1 MAIRIRELEPGDREF
16 VLSLVSRFSSI
27 DLPSWRNPEEID
39 RGNREQLS
47 EALEVALARRREQ
60 QILVA
65 VDDQEEA
72 RAGFVFF
79 RREKDF
85 FSGEDYC
92 YVSDL
97 AVAEGFEGQGV
108 GRRLLEAA
116 ESWGRERGYRLLT
129 LNVFAGNIRAQRLYE
144 RSGFERELV
153 KLVKVLR

>member
-1 MAIRIRELEPGDREF
+1 MAFQIRELEPGDREF
-16 VLSLVSRFSSI
+16 VLSLVGRFSAI

-39 RGNREQLS
+39 RGNRRQLE
-47 EALEVALARRREQ
+47 EALQKCSAPGSEQ

-65 VDDQEEA
+65 IDDQGA
-72 RAGFVFF
+72 PAGFVYL

-85 FSGEDYC
+85 FSGEEYG

-97 AVAEGFEGQGV
+97 AVAEPFEGRGV

-116 ESWGRERGYRLLT
+116 ESWSRDRGHRLLT